1 MNKITFNQ
9 NQFQKKIFWIL
20 IFTAVFS
27 FTKTTAQNNIKLD
40 YKLESKKA
48 NANYFDIVKLKKQE
62 IASYDLTKLNDLKE
76 YKHFNRWAEYWRLR
90 VDANG
95 AFTDENLAFYNAGI
109 LNSNGKLN
117 TNNSEAKSTSAETWA
132 NIGTKD
138 VPNSNGYPNFPQ
150 MGRLNA
156 FLRIAHPSD
165 TNLDIL
171 FVGAPNGGVWKS
183 TDGGTSWS
191 PKLDILAGIGVTD
204 IKTSPTTTFSNY
216 TTKPIYVSTGDW
228 DGEHVKSIGVL
239 KSTDGGENFS
249 STDLTFT
256 LNENKLTGDLV
267 VVDDNIVFVGTSTG
281 ISKTTNGGTSWSQVF
296 DAQASN
302 ANIGRVAVSGNKI
315 MYTGIFDAVFTSD
328 YTNDNNWNLVNGSS
342 GQFDKKAVALG
353 EDNKFYIQDI
363 SGQIKVYD
371 ETSNTFSNHGTV
383 PAEYNS
389 QQGYNQ
395 ALIVKN
401 NMIISGEFNGTHS
414 TDNGASWYRSLNG
427 YWTDASS
434 DGNYIHSDH
443 HRLGSLDGNL
453 KFWSANDGGLSY
465 ITYASNTDQKPI
477 IEYKTSKTIVTQH
490 FSVAINPNVSG
501 DDYVVGNQD
510 NDGFSKIDGVWYAI
524 ALGDGIES
532 AINYNSPNIRY
543 ATNQN
548 GIIVKSDDGFR
559 NEKDGD
565 YFLEPKG
572 ISFNHYLE
580 LDRTNPSV
588 LYLNSDK
595 PDKVDEN
602 ENVLE
607 AYERGIFKIT
617 DTGSELTSVNLD
629 TGKPIHKFNTHGG
642 LILGITDNNTI
653 RKIPTDGSTA
663 TSITGAQSLSG
674 NAILESVD
682 FSASDTNIIYI
693 STKGYNNGNKVFKS
707 TNGGTSFTNIS
718 GNLPDVIINKILLK
732 QASGSTTVF
741 VATNVGVY
749 FTSNDGTSWGK
760 LGNGLPNV
768 DVKDIEINY
777 TADKLVAA
785 TFGRGLWSVNIENS
799 TLGVSETA
807 TNKLSLSIYPNPLTT
822 NNLKISTKEN
832 LTNLN
837 YEIYNI
843 VGGIVKKGALNA
855 TKEINVDALTN
866 NVYLIRVFN
875 NEYTSTKKFVLT
887 K

>member
-1 MNKITFNQ
+1 MNKITSNK
-9 NQFQKKIFWIL
+9 NPFQQIFFWFL

-48 NANYFDIVKLKKQE
+48 NANYFDILKLKKQE

-109 LNSNGKLN
+109 LNSSGKLN

-165 TNLDIL
+165 TNLDVL

-183 TDGGTSWS
+183 TDGGTSWF

-239 KSTDGGENFS
+239 KSTDGGESFS

-302 ANIGRVAVSGNKI
+302 ANVGRVAVSGNKI

-328 YTNDNNWNLVNGSS
+328 YTNDNNWNFVDGSS

-477 IEYKTSKTIVTQH
+477 IEYKTAKTIVTQH
-490 FSVAINPNVSG
+490 FSVAINPNVAG
-501 DDYVVGNQD
+501 EDYVVGNQD
-510 NDGFSKIDGVWYAI
+510 NDGFSKVDGVWYAV

-532 AINYNSPNIRY
+532 AINYNTPSIRY

-548 GIIVKSDDGFR
+548 GVLLRSDDGFR

-572 ISFNHYLE
+572 ISFNHYME
-580 LDRTNPSV
+580 MDRVNPSI
-588 LYLNSDK
+588 LYMNADKGGSD
-595 PDKVDEN
+595 PT
-602 ENVLE
+602 
-607 AYERGIFKIT
+607 GILKIT
-617 DTGSELTSVNLD
+617 DNNSELTSTMLGSGV
-629 TGKPIHKFNTHGG
+629 PIHKFNTHGD
-642 LILGITDNNTI
+642 LILGITDNNAI
-653 RKIPTDGSTA
+653 RKIPTNGDTP
-663 TSITGAQSLSG
+663 TNLTGAQNLAG
-674 NAILESVD
+674 NANIESID

-707 TNGGTSFTNIS
+707 TNGGTDFVNIS
-718 GNLPDVIINKILLK
+718 NNLPDVIINKILLK
-732 QASGSTTVF
+732 QATNSKILF

-749 FTSNDGTSWGK
+749 FTINDGAVWEK
-760 LGNGLPNV
+760 LGNSLPNV

-785 TFGRGLWSVNIENS
+785 TFGRGLWSINIENS
-799 TLGVSETA
+799 TLNINEVTLKNTLE
-807 TNKLSLSIYPNPLTT
+807 LSVYPNPLTI
-822 NNLKISTKEN
+822 NNLKIVTKEN
-832 LTNLN
+832 LTDLK

-843 VGGIVKKGALNA
+843 VGGIVKKGTLSIN
-855 TKEINVDALTN
+855 KEINVDNLSN
-866 NVYLIRVFN
+866 NVYLVRVYN
-875 NEYTSTKKFVLT
+875 NSFSSTKKFILT